1 MSTIEPTPRTTL
13 HRRPGRAEYDRE
25 AIEAILDEGFL
36 CNVGVVID
44 GRPLVIPTAYARDG
58 RSLYLHGAR
67 NNRSLRA
74 VLEGEACISVTQ
86 FDGLVLARSIL
97 HHSMNYRSVVLFGK
111 GEEVTERTE
120 KLNAMRCFVEH
131 VIPGRWQD
139 ARQPSDPEVE
149 ATLVIRIPIEECSAK
164 VRSGPPADDEKD
176 MEFPVWAGVIPVQ
189 QTWLKPE
196 PDPLMPADTPVPDYV
211 ARYSGSSSADRR
223 D

>member
-1 MSTIEPTPRTTL
+1 M
-13 HRRPGRAEYDRE
+13 
-25 AIEAILDEGFL
+25 
-36 CNVGVVID
+36 
-44 GRPLVIPTAYARDG
+44 IPTAYARDG

-139 ARQPSDPEVE
+139 ARQPSDP
-149 ATLVIRIPIEECSAK
+149 K
-164 VRSGPPADDEKD
+164 
-176 MEFPVWAGVIPVQ
+176 
-189 QTWLKPE
+189 
-196 PDPLMPADTPVPDYV
+196 
-211 ARYSGSSSADRR
+211 
-223 D
+223 